1 MKFKLIISISLFL
14 VACSGSKVVL
24 TDSQLRSK
32 LEEHIAILSSD
43 EFEGRESGEPGALKA
58 RDYVVDQF
66 ELINLKPKGTKGFVQ
81 SFTFPKGAR
90 FGASTQLYIN
100 LYSFQPDTDF
110 VPLPYSSNG
119 IVTGY
124 IARVGYGIDDPG
136 LQQQDYLGK
145 VNLSKKI
152 FVMEYGTPDGNNPH
166 GKFTEWTDLRKR
178 IDVAI
183 SRGAVGVIFIN
194 SDTSITVPIPD
205 FNSRITASA
214 IPVIFAKGKSA
225 ELLRDSVITNCT
237 VGVEIERIQKTAYN
251 VVGFVNNKAKNTIV
265 IGAHYDHLGYGDEGS
280 LYRGDRAIHNG
291 ADDNASGTAA
301 MIELGRRLKIS
312 GPKTNN
318 YLFIAF
324 SGEEKGLLGS
334 NYFVKNSPVDLTTV
348 NYMINLDMVGRLKAD
363 DKTLIL
369 SGTGTSPRFKTLIDS
384 ISVDSIRIKPSD
396 SGVGPSD
403 HTSFYL
409 QNVPVLHFFSG
420 THADYHKPSDDAD
433 RINYEGEIAIMKI
446 ILNTINLTAN
456 DGKIPFTKTKD
467 ENNENAPKFKVT
479 LGVVPDYTYDG
490 EGMRID
496 GVTDGKPA
504 SKAGLQP
511 GDVVVQIG
519 EHRVLDMMSYMK
531 ALGKFNRGDAV
542 KIKIRRGNQELEKDV
557 VF

>member
-1 MKFKLIISISLFL
+1 MKLNLIIGIALL
-14 VACSGSKVVL
+14 LGACNGSHVVL
-24 TDSQLRSK
+24 TDAQLRTK
-32 LEEHIAILSSD
+32 LEQHIVILSSD
-43 EFEGRESGEPGALKA
+43 EYEGRESGEPGALKA

-66 ELINLKPKGTKGFVQ
+66 ELINLKPKGKKGFVQ
-81 SFTFPKGAR
+81 EFTFPKGAR
-90 FGASTQLYIN
+90 FGAGTQLYIN
-100 LYSFQPDTDF
+100 LYSFQPDSDF

-119 IVTGY
+119 VITGY

-145 VNLSKKI
+145 VNLGKKI
-152 FVMEYGTPDGNNPH
+152 FVMENGTPDGNNPH

-178 IDVAI
+178 IDVAV
-183 SRGAVGVIFIN
+183 SKGAAAVVFIN
-194 SDTSITVPIPD
+194 SDTSIIVQAPD
-205 FNSRITASA
+205 FNSRITASSV
-214 IPVIFAKGKSA
+214 PVIFAKGKAA
-225 ELLRDSVITNCT
+225 ELLRDSVVTNCT
-237 VGVEIERIQKTAYN
+237 IGVDLERIQKHAYN
-251 VVGFVNNKAKNTIV
+251 VIGFVNNKAKNTIV
-265 IGAHYDHLGYGDEGS
+265 IGAHYDHLGYGEEGS
-280 LYRGDRAIHNG
+280 LYRGERAIHNG

-301 MIELGRRLKIS
+301 MIELARRLKVS

-334 NYFVKNSPVDLTTV
+334 NHFVKNTTLDLSTI
-348 NYMINLDMVGRLKAD
+348 NYMINLDMVGRLKPD

-369 SGTGTSPRFKTLIDS
+369 SGSGTSPRFKTLIDS
-384 ISVDSIRIKPSD
+384 IAVDSIRIKSSD

-409 QNVPVLHFFSG
+409 QHVPVLHFFSG

-433 RINYEGEIAIMKI
+433 RINYEGEIAIMKM
-446 ILNTINLTAN
+446 ILNTIDLTAN
-456 DGKIPFTKTKD
+456 DGKIPFSKTKD
-467 ENNENAPKFKVT
+467 DENENAPKFKVT

-504 SKAGLQP
+504 AKAGFES
-511 GDVVVQIG
+511 GDVVIQIG
-519 EHRVLDMMSYMK
+519 EYRVVDMMSYMK
-531 ALGKFNRGDAV
+531 ALGKFNRGDAAKV
-542 KIKIRRGNQELEKDV
+542 KIRRGKEELEKDV

>member
-1 MKFKLIISISLFL
+1 MKFNLIIAIAVLFS
-14 VACSGSKVVL
+14 ACSGSRVAL
-24 TDSQLRSK
+24 TDDQLRTK
-32 LEEHIAILSSD
+32 LEEHIVILSSD
-43 EFEGRESGEPGALKA
+43 EYEGRESGEPGALKA
-58 RDYVVDQF
+58 RNYIIDQF
-66 ELINLKPKGTKGFVQ
+66 ELINLKPKGKKKFIQ
-81 SFTFPKGAR
+81 EFTFPKGAN
-90 FGASTQLYIN
+90 FGPGTQLYIN
-100 LYSFQPDTDF
+100 LYSFLPDTDF

-119 IVTGY
+119 IATGY

-136 LQQQDYLGK
+136 LQQQDYIGK
-145 VNLSKKI
+145 VGLAKKI

-178 IDVAI
+178 IDAAV
-183 SRGAVGVIFIN
+183 SRGAAGVIFIN
-194 SDTSITVPIPD
+194 SDTTLKVPAPD
-205 FNSRITASA
+205 FNSRITAST
-214 IPVIFAKGKSA
+214 IPVIFAKGKAA

-237 VGVEIERIQKTAYN
+237 VGVELERIQKYAWN
-251 VVGFVNNKAKNTIV
+251 VVGYVNNKAQNTIV

-280 LYRGDRAIHNG
+280 LYRGERAIHNG

-301 MIELGRRLKIS
+301 MIELARRLKVS

-334 NYFVKNSPVDLTTV
+334 NYFVKNSPIDLSTI
-348 NYMINLDMVGRLKAD
+348 NYMINLDMVGRLKPD

-369 SGTGTSPRFKTLIDS
+369 SGSGTSPRFKTLIDS
-384 ISVDSIRIKPSD
+384 ISVDSIRIKTSD

-433 RINYEGEIAIMKI
+433 RINYDGEIAILKM

-456 DGKIPFTKTKD
+456 DGKIPFSKTKD
-467 ENNENAPKFKVT
+467 DENENAPKFKVT

-504 SKAGLQP
+504 AKAGMQP

-519 EHRVLDMMSYMK
+519 EYRVLDMMSYMK

-542 KIKIRRGNQELEKDV
+542 KVKIRRGKEELEKDV